1 MDFKSPGT
9 RGSYV
14 DLIKDRLKFTGSKE
28 MSSYFLRD
36 VQFLQKEVDDEDLY
50 NKGTYV
56 QGVIILGRRLLSIM
70 TTIYLPTGKISIVFT
85 VFHYINQILI
95 FFVYLLY

>member
-1 MDFKSPGT
+1 MDLKSPGT

-14 DLIKDRLKFTGSKE
+14 DLIKDELDFTGSEE

-36 VQFLQKEVDDEDLY
+36 VQFLQKEMDEKDRY

-56 QGVIILGRRLLSIM
+56 QCMIILGRRLLSIM
-70 TTIYLPTGKISIVFT
+70 TTIYLPTGR
-85 VFHYINQILI
+85 ILNNI
-95 FFVYLLY
+95 QFSNK